1 MDITKKFNRI
11 LQLFFILQSKSI
23 VSIEEVER
31 RFEISRRTIYR
42 DLKELESAGVPIVYE
57 QGVGYSIIEGY
68 RILPSRF
75 TENEVLSLM
84 IAEKIMLQHETEFI
98 KRNFESALAKVK
110 SSFQLQQKNVLGEL
124 EDKLYV
130 NKITSEYLPNVINL
144 LLESTISKLVIDIS
158 YIKSTDIH
166 QELRRVESI
175 GLFYEAGF
183 WYVLAFCHLR
193 NGYRNFRL
201 DRIKQ
206 IHLTSDTFTREH
218 LSIDK
223 IRNLPS
229 EKDII
234 KITIKADRKPSHY
247 LFWERQTFGF
257 TSEEFFDNYVIMH
270 FDCAVH
276 PTSFVRWFMKFA
288 DFGEIVSPTVLQTEL
303 HVILT
308 EAVNKMN
315 KQ

>member
-1 MDITKKFNRI
+1 M
-11 LQLFFILQSKSI
+11 
-23 VSIEEVER
+23 
-31 RFEISRRTIYR
+31 
-42 DLKELESAGVPIVYE
+42 
-57 QGVGYSIIEGY
+57 
-68 RILPSRF
+68 
-75 TENEVLSLM
+75 
-84 IAEKIMLQHETEFI
+84 
-98 KRNFESALAKVK
+98 
-110 SSFQLQQKNVLGEL
+110 
-124 EDKLYV
+124 
-130 NKITSEYLPNVINL
+130 TSN
-144 LLESTISKLVIDIS
+144 
-158 YIKSTDIH
+158 
-166 QELRRVESI
+166 
-175 GLFYEAGF
+175 
-183 WYVLAFCHLR
+183 
-193 NGYRNFRL
+193 
-201 DRIKQ
+201 
-206 IHLTSDTFTREH
+206 TFTREH

-257 TSEEFFDNYVIMH
+257 TSEEFFDDYVIMH
-270 FDCAVH
+270 FDCTVH